1 MVLDVF
7 CFVLFSVEH
16 FVVNPFFLPDYCD
29 GYAFFSNQIVFLHIE
44 RHRRCS
50 CKKGIVHS
58 LSYYK

>member
-7 CFVLFSVEH
+7 CFVSFSMEH
-16 FVVNPFFLPDYCD
+16 FVVNLFLPDYSD

-50 CKKGIVHS
+50 CKQGIVHS
-58 LSYYK
+58 LSYCK